1 MKRRFI
7 MLLISVF
14 GFTSAFGAEEKTLN
28 IKEQEVVRIS
38 AFTASGDLGNLK
50 I

>member
-14 GFTSAFGAEEKTLN
+14 GFTSALGAEEKGLN
-28 IKEQEVVRIS
+28 QKQQEIVRIS
-38 AFTASGDLGNLK
+38 AFTASGDLENFTK
-50 I
+50 